1 MPARQRGHQIANPLI
16 FVTPGQQVPPQLFI
30 HAAIPPRRALE
41 RKTGGVIIRKP
52 DRGSFCIVSG

>member
-16 FVTPGQQVPPQLFI
+16 FVTPGQQVPPQLI

-52 DRGSFCIVSG
+52 DRGGFFIVSG